1 MRKDKKMNNKKKGIS
16 KKVCKFP
23 IKNLAYQKNLDNIKL
38 LFSHKPFREDLI
50 KIRKN
55 LCIPENGFT
64 KDEEAQKWEVGTDI
78 LDDLSMNS
86 LAFLNQE
93 QKIAGKI
100 ESGEIS
106 QKMGN
111 KQIKLLYTKLMCNYF
126 TDSVNFL
133 IEKFHIPY
141 NYEQTIRRY
150 VIFNEIMFVPAQN
163 YAVSNYLFNK
173 KNKSSKPVTIN
184 IYAKLTNEE
193 IKQLKKS
200 IERFGENLPEFQ
212 PLKNIDKRLELE
224 EMIENRHYF
233 NEVEQ
238 AEGEYKTSDIASDFF
253 GNENKKKK
261 VYDTKR
267 DLRREREKRF
277 GK

>member
-1 MRKDKKMNNKKKGIS
+1 MRKDKKMNNKKKGAN
-16 KKVCKFP
+16 KKACNLP

-55 LCIPENGFT
+55 LCIPEDGFT
-64 KDEEAQKWEVGTDI
+64 KDEEAQEWEVRTDI
-78 LDDLSMNS
+78 IHDLFMNFP
-86 LAFLNQE
+86 AFLNQE
-93 QKIAGKI
+93 QKIAVKI

-111 KQIKLLYTKLMCNYF
+111 KQMKLFYSELMCNYF

-133 IEKFHIPY
+133 IEKFHIPR
-141 NYEQTIRRY
+141 NYEHTIRRY
-150 VIFNEIMFVPAQN
+150 VLFNEIMFVPAQN
-163 YAVSNYLFNK
+163 YAVSNYLFNR

-193 IKQLKKS
+193 LKQLKKS
-200 IERFGENLPEFQ
+200 LEIFGQNLPEFQ
-212 PLKNIDKRLELE
+212 PLKNIDRRLDIEQQL
-224 EMIENRHYF
+224 ENRNYF
-233 NEVEQ
+233 DEVEH
-238 AEGEYKTSDIASDFF
+238 AECRYTLSDIALDFF
-253 GNENKKKK
+253 GNTNKKKK
-261 VYDTKR
+261 LYDTKI
-267 DLRREREKRF
+267 DLEKERKKRF